1 MGYKLHLDYLNIDI
15 NAYIIESARPISMST
30 WDDYFWMQENTGN
43 SFNLYDWIEDNFL
56 SSVSSGTTIKE
67 SLFTFNYGGS
77 PISCYITLE
86 KVNDTTVNIGLSTQN
101 YSVTWWVQYRY
112 GLRPSMR
119 DVDKYLNVLI
129 YNPYKSTSG
138 SLFYNV
144 TIHIGHF
151 GYVEHVVSTG
161 GSWSNQL
168 IRDYIYVS
176 EVPYSNELYMS
187 NLRAENISGH
197 NGTGS
202 YVIITSTDFNVYE
215 TISNIEETSN
225 NPDDNYSGEGGGKG
239 VVDDRSDYIP
249 TDGVPLV
256 SGIRSGFVNLYAPT
270 LAEIRSLHDFLM
282 GDSFLNNVKKLIANP
297 IDYIISLHLM
307 PVHPATDGRDSI
319 AVGGINTLVTMDIV
333 PTQYTEFDCGTLN
346 VDEYWGSFIDY
357 SPFTKVSIF
366 LPFVGIKELNL
377 DDVMASQLKVI
388 YRIDVLTGNFTCSLH
403 VISSRKVNAV
413 LYNYSGNMSMS
424 IPISATDYRQKVSA
438 FTQLVGS
445 GAMVAVSG
453 GASPSADIG
462 FASNLANVALSKY
475 GYSRSGNITGDASL
489 LGNYTPYLI
498 ISRPNQSLPSKYK
511 GLNGHTSNIGG
522 TVGQFSGYN
531 EFREV
536 KTDGLTCL
544 EEEKQMI
551 VDLLQSGVFV

>member
-1 MGYKLHLDYLNIDI
+1 MGYRLHLDYLNIDI
-15 NAYIIESARPISMST
+15 NAYIVESAMPISLVD
-30 WDDYFWMQENTGN
+30 WDGYFWMCENTGN
-43 SFNLYDWIEDNFL
+43 SFNLYDWIKNNFL
-56 SSVSSGTTIKE
+56 PNVSSGTTVKK
-67 SLFTFNYGGS
+67 SLFTFNYSGETT
-77 PISCYITLE
+77 ISCFITLE
-86 KVNDTTVNIGLSTQN
+86 KVDDTTVNIGLSTYN
-101 YSVTWWVQYRY
+101 YDISWWIQYRY

-119 DVDKYLNVLI
+119 DVDKYLNILI
-129 YNPYKSTSG
+129 FKPYQDTVGLHYNITP
-138 SLFYNV
+138 F
-144 TIHIGHF
+144 IGHF
-151 GYVEHVVSTG
+151 GYMQV
-161 GSWSNQL
+161 GSSPYNPQL
-168 IRDYIYVS
+168 IRDYLYVS
-176 EVPYSNELYMS
+176 EIPYINELYW
-187 NLRAENISGH
+187 AKKQVGIISGH
-197 NGTGS
+197 NGIGS
-202 YVIITSTDFNVYE
+202 FTTISSTNFNIYE

-225 NPDDNYSGEGGGKG
+225 NPEDDYSGEGGGKG
-239 VVDDRSDYIP
+239 VVDDRSDYVP

-270 LAEIRSLHDFLM
+270 LAQIKSLHDFLM

-297 IDYIISLHLM
+297 IDYIISLHLL
-307 PVHPATDGRDSI
+307 PLHPTTDGSESI
-319 AVGGINTLVTMDIV
+319 AVGGIDTLVTMPII
-333 PTQYTEFDCGTLN
+333 PTQYMEFDCGTLN
-346 VDEYWGSFIDY
+346 LNEYWGSFIDY

-377 DDVMASQLKVI
+377 DDVMAGQIKVI

-424 IPISATDYRQKVSA
+424 MPISAIDYRQKVSA

-511 GLNGHTSNIGG
+511 GLNGYTSNIGG

-531 EFREV
+531 AFREV